1 MTGSYPLA
9 VTGGGTDQQIRF
21 TTTEPTISWDKASTL
36 TPAGDCDCND
46 NDLKIALL
54 NALAES
60 VPKTLK
66 ASMDQ
71 VTFRSISVLALESL
85 LFPAD
90 QLITMEQGLVP
101 GDLLVVGGFLTA
113 VRKTAPNYNVTISAA
128 SGARGEFAGTSFE
141 NGKGTGSVTVTNLT
155 KSFVFKYGPIRPELG
170 GLTDYTVDIAAGTVS
185 PGNILLVVDQP
196 DPDNHPQQVILL
208 PPGYGPAV

>member
-1 MTGSYPLA
+1 
-9 VTGGGTDQQIRF
+9 
-21 TTTEPTISWDKASTL
+21 
-36 TPAGDCDCND
+36 
-46 NDLKIALL
+46 
-54 NALAES
+54 
-60 VPKTLK
+60 
-66 ASMDQ
+66 MDQ

-208 PPGYGPAV
+208 PPGYGPAVLGCEVAGSTAGRGFARSAGAWRAWRRCDDAQRSAAIAVLRQVRAGGA